1 MIATDKGN
9 VKLDEKAIGN
19 LASKGAEFV
28 QILAKLS
35 GEDLNKYATSKFGD
49 VTVDSWYAG
58 AVAWATANGIVS
70 GVGKDEFTPNAAIS
84 RQDMAV
90 IIERYLNYKGELL
103 KVKSKE
109 ISFNDSAHI
118 AGYAKSAVV
127 NMQKA
132 GIINGVK
139 ISNGDTQ
146 FKPEANASRAEAAT
160 MICRYLKNWV

>member
-58 AVAWATANGIVS
+58 AVAWAAANGIVS
-70 GVGKDEFTPNAAIS
+70 GIGKDEFAS
-84 RQDMAV
+84 MW
-90 IIERYLNYKGELL
+90 YL
-103 KVKSKE
+103 
-109 ISFNDSAHI
+109 F
-118 AGYAKSAVV
+118 
-127 NMQKA
+127 
-132 GIINGVK
+132 
-139 ISNGDTQ
+139 
-146 FKPEANASRAEAAT
+146 AEFA
-160 MICRYLKNWV
+160 